1 MNLSAHGIRVGLP
14 PAWEGRIYK
23 RSDPAAQP
31 VVHAANVALAPDDGD
46 FATRTAELMPAAGVL
61 VVMVEYEPALA
72 ATAQFAATGVPE
84 IDPAAASPSHLLRRI
99 PGQAGYQRF
108 FNDSGRA
115 FGLYVV
121 IGAAARARSAMPKVD
136 GVLATIEID
145 PLPAG

>member
-14 PAWEGRIYK
+14 PGWEGRIYK
-23 RSDPAAQP
+23 RPDPAAQP

-46 FATRTAELMPAAGVL
+46 FATRTAELMPADG
-61 VVMVEYEPALA
+61 E
-72 ATAQFAATGVPE
+72 
-84 IDPAAASPSHLLRRI
+84 
-99 PGQAGYQRF
+99 AGYQRF

-145 PLPAG
+145 PLPAR

>member
-1 MNLSAHGIRVGLP
+1 MSRLNGSGIDVDVPTG
-14 PAWEGRIYK
+14 WEGRIYK
-23 RSDPAAQP
+23 RPDPAAQP

-46 FATRTAELMPAAGVL
+46 FATRTAELMPPDGVL

-72 ATAQFAATGVPE
+72 TAAQFAASGVPE
-84 IDPAAASPSHLLRRI
+84 IDPAAASPSNLLRRI

-108 FNDSGRA
+108 FNDNGRA

-121 IGAAARARSAMPKVD
+121 IGAVARARSAAPKVD

-145 PLPAG
+145 PVS